1 MVGWEKNVSLYDYS
15 RCDNQGLIDVRSWKQ
30 VLPSSLDVT
39 LVIAGSMNRLVLLP
53 LISQRWEGPLVFALH
68 LLEENRTALESFL
81 KSNKNASLCS
91 NRVTILALVATPTSF
106 FHSHFP
112 INILR
117 NIGIRNAQTSH
128 FLYLDTDIMILPQ
141 TYPELKQ
148 LLSSFRNDSRTV
160 VVFPVFFST
169 TGTVPKGSL
178 ETQLFAGVR
187 SMPQNP
193 KQLGYCILNGNC
205 SSRKPFLFTHNY
217 VPRSYV
223 HGILF
228 GMEKPFYEY
237 TCWRHPFQEPYLV
250 VRRDQSMPLFDEAF
264 VDYGMNK
271 IVYVESLRLMG
282 YHFVLAGRVFGYD
295 LPHSPSVFEQQHRM
309 NKTRATH
316 VYAKQQLI
324 ALINQTR
331 GKASVLPLCEPFSMY
346 SW

>member
-1 MVGWEKNVSLYDYS
+1 MQWLFLAI
-15 RCDNQGLIDVRSWKQ
+15 RR
-30 VLPSSLDVT
+30 
-39 LVIAGSMNRLVLLP
+39 
-53 LISQRWEGPLVFALH
+53 PLVFALH

-178 ETQLFAGVR
+178 ETQLLAGVR

-205 SSRKPFLFTHNY
+205 SSRKPFLFTH
-217 VPRSYV
+217 VPFSIVISHRT
-223 HGILF
+223 
-228 GMEKPFYEY
+228 
-237 TCWRHPFQEPYLV
+237 TCRGPMFT
-250 VRRDQSMPLFDEAF
+250 AF
-264 VDYGMNK
+264 CSGWKN
-271 IVYVESLRLMG
+271 
-282 YHFVLAGRVFGYD
+282 
-295 LPHSPSVFEQQHRM
+295 PSTS
-309 NKTRATH
+309 TRAGD
-316 VYAKQQLI
+316 
-324 ALINQTR
+324 TR
-331 GKASVLPLCEPFSMY
+331 SRSHIWSFDATNRCRSLTRRSSITG
-346 SW
+346 